1 MCEAVPVYESRQNVL
16 KYQAVID
23 DIVEGIESGAYA
35 PYSQLPSTAQLCEK
49 YGVSKITIKKA
60 MDQLEAMGYISRRRG
75 SGSFVKKIGEKVP
88 EALMGEYSNQ
98 MTGFMA
104 EHRARSEKVSTK
116 VLQFTVERPSDKVAH
131 ALDMDKDG
139 FVYHIVRV
147 RSANDVPLAIEYTYM
162 PIDVIPDLKTA
173 AVETSIY
180 SFIEGDLG
188 LKISSAHRTVRAV
201 LPTQLEVEELHESK
215 TSPLLEVE
223 QTAFLDDGKAF
234 EYSISRH
241 AHGYELYVISAK

>member
-1 MCEAVPVYESRQNVL
+1 
-16 KYQAVID
+16 
-23 DIVEGIESGAYA
+23 
-35 PYSQLPSTAQLCEK
+35 
-49 YGVSKITIKKA
+49 
-60 MDQLEAMGYISRRRG
+60 
-75 SGSFVKKIGEKVP
+75 
-88 EALMGEYSNQ
+88 
-98 MTGFMA
+98 
-104 EHRARSEKVSTK
+104 
-116 VLQFTVERPSDKVAH
+116 
-131 ALDMDKDG
+131 MDKDG

-147 RSANDVPLAIEYTYM
+147 RSANDIPLAIEYTYM

-180 SFIEGDLG
+180 SFIEDDLG

>member
-1 MCEAVPVYESRQNVL
+1 ML

-23 DIVEGIESGAYA
+23 DIVEGIESGAYP
-35 PYSQLPSTAQLCEK
+35 PYSQLPSTTQLCDK

-60 MDQLEAMGYISRRRG
+60 MDQLESMGYISRRRG
-75 SGSFVKKIGEKVP
+75 SGSFVKKIGEKV
-88 EALMGEYSNQ
+88 
-98 MTGFMA
+98 T
-104 EHRARSEKVSTK
+104 TK
-116 VLQFTVERPSDKVAH
+116 VLQFTVKRPSNKVAK

-180 SFIEGDLG
+180 SFIEHDLG

-201 LPTQLEVEELHESK
+201 LPTQLEAEELHESK

>member
-1 MCEAVPVYESRQNVL
+1 ML
-16 KYQAVID
+16 KYEAVID
-23 DIVEGIESGAYA
+23 DLKEGIETGAYP

-75 SGSFVKKIGEKVP
+75 SGSFVKRHDENLPAGLTGEH
-88 EALMGEYSNQ
+88 SNQ

-104 EHRARSEKVSTK
+104 EHRARSERVSTK
-116 VLQFTVERPSDKVAH
+116 VLTFTVERPSPKVAA
-131 ALDMDKDG
+131 ALDMDEDS
-139 FVYHIVRV
+139 FVYHIIRV
-147 RSANDVPLAIEYTYM
+147 RSANDIPLAIEYTYM

-173 AVETSIY
+173 AVESSIY
-180 SFIEGDLG
+180 SYIEDDLG

-201 LPTQLEVEELHESK
+201 LPTELEEKELHEEP

-241 AHGYELYVISAK
+241 AHGYELYVISTK

>member
-1 MCEAVPVYESRQNVL
+1 ML
-16 KYQAVID
+16 KYQTVID
-23 DIVEGIESGAYA
+23 DIVEGIESGAYP
-35 PYSQLPSTAQLCEK
+35 PYSQLPSTAQLCER
-49 YGVSKITIKKA
+49 YGVSKITVKKA
-60 MDQLEAMGYISRRRG
+60 LDQLEAMGYISRRRG

-88 EALMGEYSNQ
+88 KAFMSEYSNQ

-104 EHRARSEKVSTK
+104 EHRARNEKVTTK
-116 VLQFTVERPSDKVAH
+116 VLQFTVECPSDKVAE

-147 RSANDVPLAIEYTYM
+147 RSADDVPLVIEYTFM
-162 PIDVIPDLKTA
+162 PIDVIPNLKTA

-180 SFIEGDLG
+180 SFIEDGLG
-188 LKISSAHRTVRAV
+188 LKIASAHRTVRAV
-201 LPTQLEVEELHESK
+201 LPTELEAEELHEEK

-234 EYSISRH
+234 EYSISRR